1 MLSWTSPARPSG
13 RARPATAGADT
24 GPGAPGADTGPGPGY
39 HPGVDL
45 DQQVRALLAAG
56 DARGAAAAALRAL
69 APDLLRLLR
78 SLLRDEALAGEAFS
92 LAAEHLWRGLPA
104 FEWRSSLKTWA
115 FRLAMNAAANVR
127 DDAWRRKGRPFAT
140 GEASALAADL
150 RTKTVLRDER
160 HRQALLALRAELTP
174 EEQALLALRLDQGLE
189 WGEVAQVLAAEGGA
203 APSPA
208 TLMKRFERLKER
220 LGKLARARG
229 LLERP
234 SQ

>member
-1 MLSWTSPARPSG
+1 MLSRLRLALPSG
-13 RARPATAGADT
+13 RAGPTPAGADA
-24 GPGAPGADTGPGPGY
+24 GPRPGY
-39 HPGVDL
+39 HPGVEL
-45 DQQVRALLAAG
+45 DRQVRALLDAG
-56 DARGAAAAALRAL
+56 DARGAGAAALRAL

-115 FRLAMNAAANVR
+115 FRLAVNAAANVR

-140 GEASALAADL
+140 GEASALAAEL
-150 RTKTVLRDER
+150 RTQTVLRDER
-160 HRQALLALRAELTP
+160 HRQALLALREELTP

-189 WGEVAQVLAAEGGA
+189 WSEVAQVLAAEGGE

-220 LGKLARARG
+220 LGRLARARG

-234 SQ
+234 SE